1 MFNRSTETLLGRDAL
16 TQEERTLSA
25 YGRGLGTYV
34 IGLTGTGKTTLLLS
48 VILGDLAR
56 GDGIAVF
63 DPHGDLTEDILLS
76 IPPEREK
83 DVILFEP
90 FDTDRPFGLNLF
102 ECSNTNDANL
112 VDRIS
117 SEVMGTFYKLFGE
130 LSWGPQM
137 EDLLRVST
145 LSLIFNQDIE
155 PVWKRPTMAEMPLL
169 WTRWDYRAPMV
180 DHLPK
185 GAVRDFWTQT
195 YEPLGV
201 KKDGRPSRDML
212 EYHRSSINKVRRF
225 LLNTTIRNIVGQAVS
240 SFNFRQI
247 MDEGKILLCN
257 LSKGK
262 LGEDNSALLGSVL
275 VGKILIAALSRAD
288 VPFEKRRPFHL
299 VVDEFQSFATSSFPT
314 FQAEARKFRI
324 DTLVAHQ
331 YRQQLDE
338 LNQGSTLTVGNK
350 IIFRVSGVDAV
361 ILAKEFD
368 NTPPPPDRTMQPL
381 YKEQGK
387 LPNGELLYMQPSS
400 PMGVGSLYREVE
412 LPRRAY
418 SDVEGERANQLTT
431 LAQFTARAKIV
442 LESGA
447 LQEFTFQPIKPTI
460 SATPQAERRAERMRS
475 ESRRKF
481 GRDREQ
487 VEEEIFRRQGQ
498 IAEEPGAEPVYYEN
512 E

>member
-1 MFNRSTETLLGRDAL
+1 MSTQSLGTLLGRNIT
-16 TQEERTLSA
+16 TQEEVTLSP

-48 VILGDLAR
+48 VILEDIAS
-56 GDGIAVF
+56 GDGIAIF

-76 IPPEREK
+76 IPPEREN

-102 ECSNTNDANL
+102 ECSNTKDANL

-155 PVWKRPTMAEMPLL
+155 PVWMRPTMAEMPLI
-169 WTRWDYRAPMV
+169 WTRWDYRAPIV

-185 GAVRDFWTQT
+185 GAVKDFWNQT

-201 KKDGRPSRDML
+201 KKNGKPTFQML

-225 LLNTTIRNIVGQAVS
+225 LLNTTIRNIVGQSVS

-275 VGKILIAALSRAD
+275 VGKILIAALSRAN

-324 DTLVAHQ
+324 DTIVAHQ

-338 LNQGSTLTVGNK
+338 LNRGSTLTVGNK

-361 ILAKEFD
+361 VLAKEFD

-387 LPNGELLYMQPSS
+387 LPSGELLYMQPSS
-400 PMGVGSLYREVE
+400 PIGVGSLYREVE
-412 LPRRAY
+412 LPRRSY
-418 SDVEGERANQLTT
+418 SDVEGEKANQLTT
-431 LAQFTARAKIV
+431 LAQFTASAKIV
-442 LESGA
+442 LETGA
-447 LQEFTFQPIKPTI
+447 LKEYTFKPTRPTI
-460 SATPQAERRAERMRS
+460 SDVPQARARAERIRS

-487 VEEEIFRRQGQ
+487 VEEEILKRQGQ
-498 IAEEPGAEPVYYEN
+498 IEAEEVGAEPIYYDE
-512 E
+512 